1 MRRIASRFVFDGK
14 FVQGHGRYNDEAN
27 QVLIKGIGTSTFFL
41 HGDIQL
47 RAVVPTDPSR
57 PTSGAA
63 TSFDRNTNSN
73 SSFGIDLTGST
84 ADVDRAGRPTKFTFT
99 IDKNLSGGVFGQ
111 ANGTGTV
118 TIRYIPD
125 GHRADGITS
134 QGRAIVL
141 ITGDIY
147 TLKTNNSQAVLGTTN
162 LLRPNK
168 IRF

>member
-1 MRRIASRFVFDGK
+1 
-14 FVQGHGRYNDEAN
+14 
-27 QVLIKGIGTSTFFL
+27 VLIKGIGSSNFFL
-41 HGDIQL
+41 HGDLQL
-47 RAVVPTDPSR
+47 GAVVPTDPSR
-57 PTSGAA
+57 PTSRAA

-73 SSFGIDLTGST
+73 SAFGVDLIGST
-84 ADVDRAGRPTKFTFT
+84 ADLDRVGRPTKFTFT
-99 IDKNLSGGVFGQ
+99 IDTNLSGGVFGQ

-125 GHRADGITS
+125 GHHADGIAS

-141 ITGDIY
+141 IKGDVY
-147 TLKTNNSQAVLGTTN
+147 TLKTNNILAVLGATD